1 MHIQDNDLKAFTENT
16 MNTDEMIAF
25 LEHLD
30 NCDFCLEEMLSRE
43 RQLPDIATP
52 AYLKEQILN
61 KTASAEIQ
69 ASKAVST
76 ASYRMQRFY
85 HGLRTATGVIA
96 ALFLLFTIGQMDFA
110 EVQPHL
116 VIQREVQRA
125 PDSRM
130 DSRMDNRME
139 LRNYL
144 HDFSKELSDG
154 LSDSSRKMTK
164 YLNKLSN
171 KLINGGK

>member
-16 MNTDEMIAF
+16 MDTDEMIAF

-30 NCDFCLEEMLSRE
+30 NCDFCLEEMLSKE

-61 KTASAEIQ
+61 KAASAEIQ
-69 ASKAVST
+69 ASKAASA

-85 HGLRTATGVIA
+85 HGLRTATGIIA
-96 ALFLLFTIGQMDFA
+96 ALFLLFTIGQVDFA

-116 VIQREVQRA
+116 VIQREVQRT
-125 PDSRM
+125 P

-139 LRNYL
+139 HRNYL
-144 HDFSKELSDG
+144 HDFSKELSNG
-154 LSDSSRKMTK
+154 LSDGSRKMTDC
-164 YLNKLSN
+164 LNKLSN

>member
-16 MNTDEMIAF
+16 MDTDEMIAF

-30 NCDFCLEEMLSRE
+30 NCDFCLEEMLCRE
-43 RQLPDIATP
+43 QQLPDIATP
-52 AYLKEQILN
+52 AYLKEQILD
-61 KTASAEIQ
+61 KAASTEVQ

-85 HGLRTATGVIA
+85 HGLRTATGIIA

-110 EVQPHL
+110 EIQPHL
-116 VIQREVQRA
+116 VIQREVQRI
-125 PDSRM
+125 P
-130 DSRMDNRME
+130 DNRME
-139 LRNYL
+139 YKSYL
-144 HDFSKELSDG
+144 YDFSMELSNGLSDG
-154 LSDSSRKMTK
+154 SRKMTD
-164 YLNKLSN
+164 YLSKLSN